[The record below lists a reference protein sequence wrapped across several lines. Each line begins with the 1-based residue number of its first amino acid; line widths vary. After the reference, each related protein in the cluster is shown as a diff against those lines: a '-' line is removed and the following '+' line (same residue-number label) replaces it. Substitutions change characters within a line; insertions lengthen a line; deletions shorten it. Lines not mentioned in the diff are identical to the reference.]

1 MRSAECGIAVAG
13 RSASDARPA
22 TPHSAFPIPHW
33 AGRGGVVKI
42 AVVFDTLHPDWE
54 DADYKKEVD
63 AKVEEAEYDV
73 GRALLA
79 QGHDVLM
86 VGVADQLAP
95 VLERLAAFQPKL
107 VFNGCESFRGHARH
121 EYALATVLEMHGY
134 RYTGSSPTG
143 LLVARNKS
151 LTKKILA
158 HHEIRVPAFA
168 EFRPGEKPVR
178 PSELRFPLIVKP
190 LLEEASVVE
199 DDEDLGVR
207 VKFIH
212 EKFHQAA
219 IVEELIEGRELYVGL
234 IGNDTLQVL
243 PIVELTFGEP
253 DGEHRIATY
262 KAKSDEVAA
271 RIADTCTTAFHAL
284 WLHDY
289 GRVDLR
295 LTHDDV
301 VYVLEVNPNPFLA
314 QENEMADAAGKAGM
328 SYNAFIQRIVEEA
341 LARGS
346 A

>member
-1 MRSAECGIAVAG
+1 M
-13 RSASDARPA
+13 
-22 TPHSAFPIPHW
+22 
-33 AGRGGVVKI
+33 KI

-54 DADYKKEVD
+54 DADYKKEIE
-63 AKVEEAEYDV
+63 AKAEEAEYDV
-73 GRALLA
+73 ARGLMAK
-79 QGHDVLM
+79 GHDVLM
-86 VGVADQLAP
+86 VGVADHLAP
-95 VLERLAAFQPKL
+95 VLDRLAAFQPNL

-168 EFRPGEKPVR
+168 EFRPGDKPVR

-190 LLEEASVVE
+190 LLEDASVGIAQASVVK
-199 DDEDLGVR
+199 DDDDLSAR

-212 EKFHQAA
+212 EKFRQAA

-234 IGNDTLQVL
+234 IGNGTLQVL
-243 PIVELTFGEP
+243 PVVELTFGESE
-253 DGEHRIATY
+253 GEHRIATY
-262 KAKSDEVAA
+262 KAKWDEDYRRRKKIRNVFARGLSDDVSAK
-271 RIADTCTTAFHAL
+271 ISDTCTTAFHAL
-284 WLHDY
+284 WLQDY

-295 LTHDDV
+295 LTHDDA

-314 QENEMADAAGKAGM
+314 RENEMADAAEKAGL
-328 SYNAFIQRIVEEA
+328 SYPDFIERIVDEA
-341 LARGS
+341 MARD